1 MGGIIDGGKQNGIG
15 KEFEKGYHSTFD
27 ASFFFSFRIHTYTKK
42 NIQMK

>member
-27 ASFFFSFRIHTYTKK
+27 ASFFSPLEYTHTQK